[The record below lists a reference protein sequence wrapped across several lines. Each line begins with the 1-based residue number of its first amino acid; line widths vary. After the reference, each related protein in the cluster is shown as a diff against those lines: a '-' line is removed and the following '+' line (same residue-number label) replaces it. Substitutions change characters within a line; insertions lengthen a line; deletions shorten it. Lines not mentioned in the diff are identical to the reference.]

1 VKGLSDA
8 ICDASDALRHAK
20 RHRARRV
27 ILYISAIRR
36 KSASVLRLRDR
47 LSLFSTPRSSS
58 NRFSIRTKRLGLHS
72 VHTIQSSIK
81 RCLMLALSSLSLHRN
96 RHRQLASSL
105 SRSRRAAKVE
115 PDEIKILKSPGHQ
128 TPVFSGANEFKCMK
142 NHLRMEVGQ
151 QQ

>member
-58 NRFSIRTKRLGLHS
+58 NRFSIRTKRLGLHI
-72 VHTIQSSIK
+72 IQSSIK